1 MSASLNLL
9 NPTAI
14 SAGTGTRIGYS
25 TERASS
31 GRDLFRA
38 QSSGHDFDRAL
49 QQQVQRREERTQP
62 HSTEPPQPDR
72 SSASAPEASAE
83 PARSTAAEKPR
94 TTGERPEARTPS
106 SPSAEKVADKASAPT
121 STDTPSPGA
130 NTSHEQASTAA
141 AEVTTSRLLSEPPP
155 AVATV
160 VDPLSNTL
168 DRHDPARTETTAVQG
183 SLPDQIAALLAQA
196 TIKAEPATAN
206 LAALPAAL
214 AALSAHRA
222 NLPAPLHG
230 SASTPTDAD
239 AAVTDDL
246 AGNTL
251 AANTLTPGHLPT
263 TNAAANTLPTA
274 NAASLPSDATS
285 LEASGAESPTRPGTP
300 TTDDSPAKSLQ
311 NRALLLGDART
322 AVNDTTRSSA
332 TDAGAKLAEQLT
344 PAIGKAAIESVGAD
358 TQGMQSGGNGQS
370 GQSTLQPGHTA
381 FHALVRSAASNA
393 PNVPQLPVHTPAG
406 QPAWAEDVGN
416 QVHWMLGRAEN
427 KAELV
432 LTPPNMGKLEVSI
445 SLNGDQT
452 TAQFIAASQAARD
465 ALEQAMPRL
474 REILQQ
480 AGISL
485 GDTQVSTSG
494 EQRAQDGQQDGSKQR
509 GERLPGGLN
518 EVVTASTPVA
528 AIKRHDGMVDTF
540 V

>member
-1 MSASLNLL
+1 M
-9 NPTAI
+9 
-14 SAGTGTRIGYS
+14 
-25 TERASS
+25 
-31 GRDLFRA
+31 
-38 QSSGHDFDRAL
+38 
-49 QQQVQRREERTQP
+49 
-62 HSTEPPQPDR
+62 
-72 SSASAPEASAE
+72 
-83 PARSTAAEKPR
+83 
-94 TTGERPEARTPS
+94 
-106 SPSAEKVADKASAPT
+106 
-121 STDTPSPGA
+121 
-130 NTSHEQASTAA
+130 
-141 AEVTTSRLLSEPPP
+141 
-155 AVATV
+155 
-160 VDPLSNTL
+160 
-168 DRHDPARTETTAVQG
+168 
-183 SLPDQIAALLAQA
+183 
-196 TIKAEPATAN
+196 
-206 LAALPAAL
+206 
-214 AALSAHRA
+214 
-222 NLPAPLHG
+222 
-230 SASTPTDAD
+230 
-239 AAVTDDL
+239 TDDL

-285 LEASGAESPTRPGTP
+285 LEASGAESPTRPGKP

-322 AVNDTTRSSA
+322 AANDTTRSSA
-332 TDAGAKLAEQLT
+332 TDAGAKFAEQLT
-344 PAIGKAAIESVGAD
+344 PAIGKAAMESVVAD

-494 EQRAQDGQQDGSKQR
+494 EQSTRDGGQDGNRPR
-509 GERLPGGLN
+509 GAGLAGGVN

-528 AIKRHDGMVDTF
+528 AIRRHDGMVDTF